1 MIAHFS
7 DMSNRKRLAPDAR
20 PGLKPLNLDRPQYYF
35 NQELSWL
42 EFNRRVLKAAI
53 APRTPLLEQ
62 ARLMAI
68 FSSNLDEFFMVRV
81 AGLKRQVLAQVSQ
94 TSPDGQLPQA
104 QLDAIAETLRPM
116 VAELHQQFQQ
126 VLRPQLAAKGIHI
139 LDYADLTSE
148 QRIYLQQ
155 YFETQIYPTLTPMAI
170 DVCHPFPHISNLSLN
185 LAVTIENTETGKMQP
200 AGVRLPQD
208 LPRFLPLPKPLWQK
222 QRGRI
227 TSWVGL
233 PLEQAIAHNL
243 EALFPGMT
251 VHNCSLFRVTRNTD
265 LELEEE
271 DADDLLQAI
280 EHELRKRQR
289 GGVAVR
295 LEVQSGI
302 PPATRQALMQE
313 LELAEADVYAIDGLM
328 GLDDLSALV
337 SLPLPKLK
345 DTPWVPTVPPALRQ
359 IKGLQPHLTANR
371 TNGAQNGAQAYS
383 ASEDLFAAIR
393 HQDILVH
400 HPYHSFSNSVHLFLA
415 QAASDPDVLAIKMTL
430 YRTAG
435 DSPIVQSLITAAEN
449 GKQVAVLIELK
460 ALFDEETNI
469 HWARKLESA
478 GVHVVYGLMGLK
490 THTKV
495 TLVVRRERV
504 DAPEGQAK
512 QSQIRRYVHIST
524 GNYNHRTARTYTD
537 LSLFSDRADLGA
549 DLSDLFNSLT
559 GYSRQQFYRK
569 LLVAPVNLRDRLMSL
584 IQREIHHCQE
594 QGQGRIV
601 LKMNALVDARMIQ
614 ALYKAS
620 QAGVKIDLIVRGIC
634 CLRPGIAGVSD
645 NIRVISVM
653 GRFLEHSR
661 IFYFQNNGNREVFI
675 GSADW
680 MPRNLDRRVE
690 VVVPIED
697 PTLADEL
704 ETILEVL
711 LRDNQQTW
719 ELQPDGQYIQR
730 RRRSIAA
737 VQDAQA
743 TFMEAASQDL

>member
-1 MIAHFS
+1 MYNQKKL
-7 DMSNRKRLAPDAR
+7 DQKRLVLDSRPD
-20 PGLKPLNLDRPQYYF
+20 LTQTLNLAHPQYYL

-42 EFNRRVLKAAI
+42 EFNRRVLAVAI
-53 APRTPLLEQ
+53 APRTRLLEQ

-81 AGLKRQVLAQVSQ
+81 AGLKRQVLAQVDQ
-94 TSPDGQLPQA
+94 PSPDGQLPQA
-104 QLDAIAETLRPM
+104 QLKAIARTLRPM
-116 VAELHQQFQQ
+116 VEEQHQQVQQ

-155 YFETQIYPTLTPMAI
+155 HFETQVYPTLTPMAV
-170 DVCHPFPHISNLSLN
+170 DSCHPFPHIANLSLN
-185 LAVTIENTETGKMQP
+185 LAVTLENTQTGEIRL

-208 LPRFLPLPKPLWQK
+208 LPRFFPFPKALWQR
-222 QRGRI
+222 QRGRL
-227 TSWVGL
+227 TAWVGL

-251 VHNCSLFRVTRNTD
+251 IHNCSLFRVTRNSD

-295 LEVQSGI
+295 LEIQSDMS
-302 PPATRQALMQE
+302 PETRQALIEE

-328 GLDDLSALV
+328 GLNDLSELV
-337 SLPLPKLK
+337 SLPVPKLK
-345 DTPWVPTVPPALRQ
+345 DAPWVPTVPPALRQ
-359 IKGLQPHLTANR
+359 VKGLQPL
-371 TNGAQNGAQAYS
+371 AYS
-383 ASEDLFAAIR
+383 GGGGTNSAAEQGSSEDLFAAIR
-393 HQDILVH
+393 RQDILVH
-400 HPYHSFSNSVHLFLA
+400 HPYHSFSGSVHLFIA

-435 DSPIVQSLITAAEN
+435 DSPIIQSLITAAEN

-495 TLVVRRERV
+495 TLVVRREH
-504 DAPEGQAK
+504 D
-512 QSQIRRYVHIST
+512 QIRRYVHIGT

-537 LSLFSDRADLGA
+537 LSLFSDRTDLGA

-584 IQREIHHCQE
+584 IQREIQHCYANR
-594 QGQGRIV
+594 QGRIV
-601 LKMNALVDARMIQ
+601 LKMNALVDSGMIQ

-661 IFYFQNNGNREVFI
+661 IFYFHNSGNSEVFI

-680 MPRNLDRRVE
+680 MPRNLDRRIE
-690 VVVPIED
+690 VVVPIEN
-697 PTLADEL
+697 PTLAQEL
-704 ETILEVL
+704 KIILEVL
-711 LRDNQQTW
+711 LKDNRQTW
-719 ELQPDGQYIQR
+719 ELQPNGKYIQR
-730 RRRSIAA
+730 RCRSIASA
-737 VQDAQA
+737 QDAQA
-743 TFMEAASQDL
+743 IFMEAASR

>member
-1 MIAHFS
+1 MKTKFFRGAIDRYFL
-7 DMSNRKRLAPDAR
+7 DMYNRKRFLPDST
-20 PGLKPLNLDRPQYYF
+20 PELSQPLNLDHPQYYL

-42 EFNRRVLKAAI
+42 EFNRRVLAAAI
-53 APRTPLLEQ
+53 APRTRLLEQ
-62 ARLMAI
+62 ARLMSI

-81 AGLKRQVLAQVSQ
+81 AGLKRQVLAQVDQ
-94 TSPDGQLPQA
+94 PSPDGQLPQA
-104 QLDAIAETLRPM
+104 QLKAIARTLRPM
-116 VAELHQQFQQ
+116 VEEQHQQVQQ

-139 LDYADLTSE
+139 LDYADLTSA

-155 YFETQIYPTLTPMAI
+155 YFEAQIYPTLTPMAV
-170 DVCHPFPHISNLSLN
+170 DSCHPFPHISNLSLN
-185 LAVTIENTETGKMQP
+185 LAVTLENTQTGELRL

-208 LPRFLPLPKPLWQK
+208 LPRFFPFPKALWQK
-222 QRGRI
+222 QRGRL
-227 TSWVGL
+227 TAWMGL
-233 PLEQAIAHNL
+233 PLEQAIANNL

-251 VHNCSLFRVTRNTD
+251 IHNCSTFRVTRNSD

-271 DADDLLQAI
+271 EADDLLQAI

-295 LEVQSGI
+295 LEIQSDM
-302 PPATRQALMQE
+302 PPETRQALLEE
-313 LELAEADVYAIDGLM
+313 LDLDEADVYAIDGLM
-328 GLDDLSALV
+328 GLNDLSELV
-337 SLPLPKLK
+337 SLPVPKLK
-345 DTPWVPTVPPALRQ
+345 DAPWVPTVPSALRQ
-359 IKGLQPHLTANR
+359 VKGLQSLGYG
-371 TNGAQNGAQAYS
+371 GAQGGGTPS
-383 ASEDLFAAIR
+383 AANQGSSEDLFAAIR
-393 HQDILVH
+393 RQDILVH
-400 HPYHSFSNSVHLFLA
+400 HPYHSFSGSVHLFIA

-449 GKQVAVLIELK
+449 GKQVAVVIELK

-495 TLVVRRERV
+495 TLVVRRE
-504 DAPEGQAK
+504 QN
-512 QSQIRRYVHIST
+512 QIRRYVHIST

-537 LSLFSDRADLGA
+537 LSLFSDRPELGA

-569 LLVAPVNLRDRLMSL
+569 LLVAPVNLRDRLMGL
-584 IQREIHHCQE
+584 IQREIDHCE
-594 QGQGRIV
+594 ANRPGRIV
-601 LKMNALVDARMIQ
+601 LKMNALVDPGMIQ

-620 QAGVKIDLIVRGIC
+620 QSGVEIDLIVRGIC
-634 CLRPGIAGVSD
+634 CLRPGIADISD

-661 IFYFQNNGNREVFI
+661 IFYFRNDGDREVFI

-690 VVVPIED
+690 VVVPIEE
-697 PTLADEL
+697 PTLAKEL

-711 LRDNQQTW
+711 LKDNRQTW
-719 ELQPDGQYIQR
+719 ELQPNGQYIQR
-730 RRRSIAA
+730 RCRSIASA
-737 VQDAQA
+737 QDAQA
-743 TFMEAASQDL
+743 IFMEAASH

>member
-1 MIAHFS
+1 MPDSRPDLTQIFNLAH
-7 DMSNRKRLAPDAR
+7 
-20 PGLKPLNLDRPQYYF
+20 PQYYF

-42 EFNRRVLKAAI
+42 EFHRRVLQAAI
-53 APRTPLLEQ
+53 APRTRLLEQ

-68 FSSNLDEFFMVRV
+68 VSSNLDEFFMVRV
-81 AGLKRQVLAQVSQ
+81 AGLKRQVLAQVNQ
-94 TSPDGQLPQA
+94 PSPDGQLPQA
-104 QLDAIAETLRPM
+104 QLQAIARTLRPM
-116 VAELHQQFQQ
+116 VEEQHQQVQQ
-126 VLRPQLAAKGIHI
+126 VLRPQLAAKGVHI
-139 LDYADLTSE
+139 LDYVDLTSE

-155 YFETQIYPTLTPMAI
+155 YFETQIYPTLTPMAV
-170 DVCHPFPHISNLSLN
+170 DACHPFPHISNLSLN
-185 LAVTIENTETGKMQP
+185 LAVTIENTQTGEIRL

-208 LPRFLPLPKPLWQK
+208 LPRFLSFPKALWQK
-222 QRGRI
+222 QRGRF
-227 TSWVGL
+227 TAWMGL

-251 VHNCSLFRVTRNTD
+251 VHNCSLFRVTRNND
-265 LELEEE
+265 LELEE

-295 LEVQSGI
+295 LEIQSDM
-302 PPATRQALMQE
+302 PPETRQALIEE
-313 LELAEADVYAIDGLM
+313 LELAEADVYAIDGLI
-328 GLDDLSALV
+328 GLNDLSELA
-337 SLPLPKLK
+337 SLPVPKLK
-345 DTPWVPTVPPALRQ
+345 DAPWVPTVPPALRQ
-359 IKGLQPHLTANR
+359 AKGLQSSAHS
-371 TNGAQNGAQAYS
+371 GVQNGTGRNGTHS
-383 ASEDLFAAIR
+383 AADQGTSEDLFAAIR
-393 HQDILVH
+393 YQDILVH
-400 HPYHSFSNSVHLFLA
+400 HPYHSFSGSVHVFIA

-449 GKQVAVLIELK
+449 GKQVAVVIELK

-495 TLVVRRERV
+495 TLVVRRE
-504 DAPEGQAK
+504 

-537 LSLFSDRADLGA
+537 LSLFSARAELGA

-569 LLVAPVNLRDRLMSL
+569 LLVAPVNLRDRLMGL
-584 IQREIHHCQE
+584 IQREVHHCQANRS
-594 QGQGRIV
+594 GRIV
-601 LKMNALVDARMIQ
+601 LKMNALVDPGMIQ

-634 CLRPGIAGVSD
+634 CLRPGIAGISD

-661 IFYFQNNGNREVFI
+661 IFYFHNNGDSEVFI

-690 VVVPIED
+690 VVVPIEE
-697 PTLADEL
+697 PTLAQEL
-704 ETILEVL
+704 KTMLEVL
-711 LRDNQQTW
+711 LKDNRQTW
-719 ELQPDGQYIQR
+719 ELQPHGQYLQR
-730 RRRSIAA
+730 RCRSIATA
-737 VQDAQA
+737 QDAQA
-743 TFMEAASQDL
+743 IFMEAATH